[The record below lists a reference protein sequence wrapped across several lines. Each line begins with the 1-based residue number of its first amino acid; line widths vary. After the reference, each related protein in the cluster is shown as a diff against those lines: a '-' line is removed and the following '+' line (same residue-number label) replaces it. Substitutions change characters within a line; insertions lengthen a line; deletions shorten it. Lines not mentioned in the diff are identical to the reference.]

1 LDKKAHFNHVFGDFA
16 EIGRLIALV
25 LRLLNP
31 TRSRWNWVRCLSAV
45 LAAFSLPVALAGCG
59 GSSSPEH
66 RDSEQAARKFDAADL
81 PSLNE
86 CLAKIGSTLEKRG
99 GQEQLG
105 ISCAVATYV
114 GRTPDGYDCSLKV
127 DNDPAEVRMQVGR
140 DREIDSHRGLGLQ
153 CGGATDPER
162 PGRQFPR
169 AAWNS
174 GHALHAGHRGRLH
187 DRDPEFADEWRS
199 TELAYH
205 GLFDYY
211 QLPVPVRLQLRPL
224 SIRSL
229 AGREFITQE

>member
-1 LDKKAHFNHVFGDFA
+1 M
-16 EIGRLIALV
+16 
-25 LRLLNP
+25 
-31 TRSRWNWVRCLSAV
+31 RCLSAV

-105 ISCAVATYV
+105 IACAVATYV

-140 DREIDSHRGLGLQ
+140 DSEITIPIGVSAFSVEGRPILNVQDASSPGQPGIQVMRYTPGIGAGSTTETLSLRM
-153 CGGATDPER
+153 GGGR
-162 PGRQFPR
+162 PNLPTMVYSTTTNNQSQFTVCNFGR
-169 AAWNS
+169 
-174 GHALHAGHRGRLH
+174 
-187 DRDPEFADEWRS
+187 
-199 TELAYH
+199 
-205 GLFDYY
+205 
-211 QLPVPVRLQLRPL
+211 
-224 SIRSL
+224 
-229 AGREFITQE
+229 